1 MCAKMGKIAI
11 NGRFVVRRFGG
22 QERYSYQVIQGLD
35 ELAKPGEFELIVPA
49 YALDEKIPAYK
60 NIEVKKIG
68 TVKGHFWEQ
77 IDYFF
82 YLKKNNKIGFNP
94 CITCPILKP
103 DITTLHDIGQLINAQ
118 SYKNI
123 YGKLSRQWHKWMFYS
138 AAKHSKLIFTVSE
151 FSKKE
156 IEKYLHVDSNRI
168 VVTGNGWQHF
178 EAISDDLTFFERH
191 QELKPGEY
199 FLSASSLTP
208 QKNFKWVKKAATN
221 NKNEVFAIAGEK
233 VNLTQDDG
241 EKDPDNLHYLGFVT
255 DGEMKTLMRNCKAF
269 IHPAKYEGFG
279 ITPMEAMSVGAPIIL
294 SNATCLPEVYGD
306 TVHYIDPDNADVD
319 LEALLKEPVADSSKV
334 LEKYSWSN
342 MSKIVYKAIKEKYNM

>member
-1 MCAKMGKIAI
+1 MGRIAI

-22 QERYSYQVIQGLD
+22 QERYSYQIINGLD
-35 ELAKPGEFELIVPA
+35 ELAKPGQFELIVPA
-49 YALDEKIPAYK
+49 YAKEEKIPKYR
-60 NIEVKKIG
+60 NIEVKKVG
-68 TVKGHFWEQ
+68 KVKGHLWEQ
-77 IDYFF
+77 TDYFF
-82 YLKKNNKIGFNP
+82 YLHKNQKTGFNP
-94 CITCPILKP
+94 CITCPIFKP

-118 SYKNI
+118 SYKNL

-151 FSKKE
+151 FSKNE
-156 IEKYLHVDSNRI
+156 IQKYLNVSPDRI

-178 EAISDDLTFFERH
+178 EKIEEDETFFDSH
-191 QELKPGEY
+191 KELKPGEY

-208 QKNFKWVKKAATN
+208 QKNFKWVKKAAGN
-221 NKNEVFAIAGEK
+221 NPNEVFVIAGER
-233 VNLTQDDG
+233 VNLTQNDG
-241 EKDPDNLHYLGFVT
+241 EEDPENLHYLGFVT

-306 TVHYIDPDNADVD
+306 TVHYIDPDNPNVD
-319 LEALLKEPVADSSKV
+319 LISLLQQPVGDPRKV
-334 LEKYSWSN
+334 LSKYSWSN
-342 MSKIVYKAIKEKYNM
+342 MSKIVYNAIVNKYNI